1 MGYFIAIIIP
11 TGLSESKICILVF
24 PFQVSVPAVPP
35 TAEINLKA
43 EFITSLGE
51 NFWRPLSAGG
61 RQVHGKKKNGCK
73 SSAIST
79 KISPPIR
86 G

>member
-1 MGYFIAIIIP
+1 MGYFIEIINP

-35 TAEINLKA
+35 TAEITLKA

-51 NFWRPLSAGG
+51 NFWRSLSAGG